1 MRLATK
7 IGAAYFYLGVLL
19 DLGADLT
26 KTIERDNR
34 DDSVR
39 CCFEILNTWRQRREN
54 PDSMD
59 TYNTLREALIE
70 LNRTDLAEL
79 LSSSE

>member
-1 MRLATK
+1 MRLANK

-26 KTIERDNR
+26 KTIEKNNK
-34 DDSVR
+34 DDAVR

-54 PDSMD
+54 PDSVA
-59 TYNTLREALIE
+59 TYNVLREALIE
-70 LNRTDLAEL
+70 LNHNDLAEV